1 MDLFI
6 ILVGLFTCS
15 IDNLSIIMLSK
26 LFWSI
31 NKMCKAQTAMAAN
44 VDKRRR
50 FVWGSTGADQEAVSY
65 RLSAQMAIQSAVI
78 S

>member
-1 MDLFI
+1 
-6 ILVGLFTCS
+6 
-15 IDNLSIIMLSK
+15 
-26 LFWSI
+26 
-31 NKMCKAQTAMAAN
+31 MAAN